1 MKYPYSS
8 YNTPL
13 PGYGTSLVDRINLYL
28 HFRRYFKMI
37 AERWLLLVIFTTVG
51 TGIGVW
57 VALTTPFKYESYSV
71 LMIAPRIR
79 ATGIMGDMGDDP
91 AKFSDTQIQ
100 LMNSGQVLNKVYTKI
115 QEGANNSNKMV
126 RPKIDA
132 FAGKGN
138 TFILKVS
145 TTNFDYAQK
154 FATAWAQ
161 EFIEFKKQQKASS
174 MSSAEASMQRDMLLY
189 EQRLERARQ
198 SLDDFRKKNNIANI
212 NDAGQAAAARLD
224 RAKAIYQ
231 ELVTELK
238 LYENANA
245 EQLAVNGVGS
255 RPNANA
261 GSGASSN
268 PGTADRNGRNLPVD
282 SIGEISDMQ
291 KLNAG
296 QTYSDIKRSIRR
308 IEADITDRLKTLKE
322 QHPYIVMSRKN
333 IENLKVELKSSLEII
348 EEMRLANIDALKTRM
363 ESYPPLIQDLTEE
376 VFQST
381 SIQNEYQRLLE
392 DERIIKDN
400 LDMLRRQL
408 ASIGAQGAD
417 DEQFQPVE
425 IGGGSPEPTGPNRPY
440 IIGAG
445 ILMGLLAGIGAMYL
459 LHRLDDRLE
468 QPEDIEEQLEEPI
481 MGQLPEVDKKH
492 YKEGYLLLTRMKQHT
507 MFAESLRGVRS
518 ALLLSPEGAS
528 KRLLAVTS
536 AVPGD
541 GKTTFTANF
550 AVTLANAGNKTLLID
565 ADLRRGNIHGYFEQP
580 LEGGMSEVLQG
591 KMPMKEAVRETGIPN
606 LYFMRAGERPS
617 NPSELLIGPTTKD
630 FVRDLRAE
638 FDYVIFDC
646 PPLTAIDDT
655 FSIAAYLDGLFFV
668 VRAGKTSI
676 RFAKL
681 GINTIRQRGAPIL
694 GLIVNGVPIDN
705 PYYYYTTYYYA
716 SYYHRPLAPDE
727 PLYLERKRKA
737 LEAGG
742 AAPKEGRA
750 KPAESVA
757 RAVDIA
763 PTEVKPTE
771 GPGRPGNPKA

>member
-28 HFRRYFKMI
+28 HFRRYFKMV
-37 AERWLLLVIFTTVG
+37 AERWLLLVVFTAIG
-51 TGIGVW
+51 AGIGVW
-57 VALTTPFKYESYSV
+57 VAMTKPFQYESYSV
-71 LMIAPRIR
+71 LMIAPRVR
-79 ATGIMGDMGDDP
+79 TTGVLTTDGTDDP
-91 AKFSDTQIQ
+91 SKFTDTQVE
-100 LMNSGQVLNKVYTKI
+100 LMKSGQVLGKVYGRL
-115 QEGANNSNKMV
+115 QEGAGTSNRII
-126 RPKIDA
+126 RPKLEA
-132 FAGKGN
+132 FPGKGN
-138 TFILKVS
+138 TFVLKVI

-161 EFIEFKKQQKASS
+161 EFIEFKRQQKASTIGN
-174 MSSAEASMQRDMLLY
+174 AEASTQRDMLIFD
-189 EQRLERARQ
+189 QKLERARQ
-198 SLDDFRKKNNIANI
+198 ALQDFRKKNDIANVA
-212 NDAGQAAAARLD
+212 DAGQAAAARLE
-224 RAKAIYQ
+224 RAKANYQ

-245 EQLAVNGVGS
+245 EQLAVNGIGS
-255 RPNANA
+255 RRP
-261 GSGASSN
+261 GAPAPAPV
-268 PGTADRNGRNLPVD
+268 PGGKSTPTLSAAHESMDDV
-282 SIGEISDMQ
+282 SEAQ
-291 KLNAG
+291 KVNAG
-296 QTYSDIKRSIRR
+296 QTYSEIRRSIRR
-308 IEADITDRLKTLKE
+308 IEADIADRLKTLKE
-322 QHPYIVMSRKN
+322 QHPYIQMSRKN
-333 IENLKVELKSSLEII
+333 IENLKVDLRSALEIV
-348 EEMRLANIDALKTRM
+348 EEMRQAQIDALKTRI
-363 ESYPPLIQDLTEE
+363 EAYPPLIQELTEE

-381 SIQNEYQRLLE
+381 SVQNEYQRLLE
-392 DERIIKDN
+392 EERMIKDN

-408 ASIGAQGAD
+408 TAMGTSGAD
-417 DEQFQPVE
+417 DEQFIPVE
-425 IGGGSPEPTGPNRPY
+425 TGSGSPDPTGPNRPY
-440 IIGAG
+440 FIGAG
-445 ILMGLLAGIGAMYL
+445 LLMGLLAGIGAMYL

-468 QPEDIEEQLEEPI
+468 QPEEIEEQLEEPI

-507 MFAESLRGVRS
+507 MFAEALRGVRS

-550 AVTLANAGNKTLLID
+550 AITLANAGNKTLLID
-565 ADLRRGNIHGYFEQP
+565 ADLRRGNIHSYFEQP
-580 LEGGMSEVLQG
+580 IEGGLSEVLEG
-591 KMPMKEAVRETGIPN
+591 RIPMKEAVRETGIPN
-606 LYFMRAGERPS
+606 LYFMRSGERPS
-617 NPSELLIGPTTKD
+617 NPSELLIGASTKN
-630 FVRDLRAE
+630 FVRDLRTE

-716 SYYHRPLAPDE
+716 SYYHRTLPGEESAPSAQ
-727 PLYLERKRKA
+727 PERRRRTSSDA
-737 LEAGG
+737 AGG
-742 AAPKEGRA
+742 GHEHDGRA
-750 KPAESVA
+750 VASSPKLRGES
-757 RAVDIA
+757 
-763 PTEVKPTE
+763 PTVTGKPTD
-771 GPGRPGNPKA
+771 GSSAG